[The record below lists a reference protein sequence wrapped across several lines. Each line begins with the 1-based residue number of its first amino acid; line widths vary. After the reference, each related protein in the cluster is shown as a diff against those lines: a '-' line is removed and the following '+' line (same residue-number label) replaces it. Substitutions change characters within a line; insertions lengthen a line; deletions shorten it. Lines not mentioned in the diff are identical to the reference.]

1 MLMLLGFVLQF
12 RAADAHD
19 DGHDARCCFR
29 DCWQVWQLMLMVPDA
44 HDARGCF
51 RDCWEVWQLMP
62 MMLGVVL
69 EIAGKCSS

>member
-1 MLMLLGFVLQF
+1 MLMMM
-12 RAADAHD
+12 
-19 DGHDARCCFR
+19 
-29 DCWQVWQLMLMVPDA
+29 WQVWQLMLMVPDA